1 MMPSC
6 VYNVYFV
13 CGSIYTY
20 FTHEN
25 VVSDI
30 VQIVVSGSRSD
41 NRNPSSLLL
50 TSIFL
55 FSSVLVIKFN
65 FDILG
70 NFLCI
75 NVSILVYQF
84 LSLYMM
90 FAYHIVIIV

>member
-1 MMPSC
+1 MMTSC

-13 CGSIYTY
+13 CMRVYTY

-25 VVSDI
+25 DVSDI
-30 VQIVVSGSRSD
+30 VQVVSGSRSD

-70 NFLCI
+70 NFFINLCI
-75 NVSILVYQF
+75 NF
-84 LSLYMM
+84 
-90 FAYHIVIIV
+90 